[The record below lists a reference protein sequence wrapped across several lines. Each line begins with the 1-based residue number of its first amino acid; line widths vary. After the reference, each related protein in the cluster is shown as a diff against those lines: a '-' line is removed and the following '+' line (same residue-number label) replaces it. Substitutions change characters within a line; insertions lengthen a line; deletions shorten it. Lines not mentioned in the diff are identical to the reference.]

1 MLHVLVDADAC
12 PVKDEI
18 YRVATRYG
26 LRVTLVSNS
35 WMRTPE
41 SDRVALV
48 VVDKGAN
55 VADDWIAEK
64 AEAGDIVVTGDIL
77 LAARCI
83 DAGAE
88 VIGLKGRMFTPEN
101 VGDALATRDLLADL
115 RDAGTRTRGPAPL
128 EKKDRSRFL
137 QAMDAAVQRI
147 KRERPGG

>member
-41 SDRVALV
+41 SDRVELV
-48 VVDKGAN
+48 VVEKGAN

-64 AEAGDIVVTGDIL
+64 TEPGDIVVTGDIL

-115 RDAGTRTRGPAPL
+115 REGGARTKGPAPL

-147 KRERPGG
+147 QREHPGG